1 MAATSASPTL
11 GHTEEDIST
20 TVGAD
25 FKVGLDNSPELLHEF
40 NFSMRHKR
48 PASPIQKPNNGSF
61 SMNFSLVLLL
71 IRRCYYP
78 SFLKF
83 FQMGTIFE
91 KILQKHK
98 CIYVISKAL
107 QTLSQSWKTIV
118 KLRVKWFMATFQIQM
133 LKLLTFPY

>member
-61 SMNFSLVLLL
+61 DMNFSLVLQL
-71 IRRCYYP
+71 IN
-78 SFLKF
+78 KF
-83 FQMGTIFE
+83 G
-91 KILQKHK
+91 
-98 CIYVISKAL
+98 
-107 QTLSQSWKTIV
+107 
-118 KLRVKWFMATFQIQM
+118 
-133 LKLLTFPY
+133 

>member
-48 PASPIQKPNNGSF
+48 PASPIQKPHNGSF
-61 SMNFSLVLLL
+61 DINFSLFF
-71 IRRCYYP
+71 CYWLDGVAR
-78 SFLKF
+78 FLF
-83 FQMGTIFE
+83 LNF
-91 KILQKHK
+91 
-98 CIYVISKAL
+98 V
-107 QTLSQSWKTIV
+107 
-118 KLRVKWFMATFQIQM
+118 
-133 LKLLTFPY
+133 TFPDGDNFI

>member
-61 SMNFSLVLLL
+61 DMNLSLILLQFIYSEKATKFSFDRHISL
-71 IRRCYYP
+71 
-78 SFLKF
+78 SKF
-83 FQMGTIFE
+83 
-91 KILQKHK
+91 
-98 CIYVISKAL
+98 
-107 QTLSQSWKTIV
+107 
-118 KLRVKWFMATFQIQM
+118 
-133 LKLLTFPY
+133 

>member
-61 SMNFSLVLLL
+61 DMNFSLGLLL
-71 IRRCYYP
+71 IRWC
-78 SFLKF
+78 
-83 FQMGTIFE
+83 G
-91 KILQKHK
+91 
-98 CIYVISKAL
+98 
-107 QTLSQSWKTIV
+107 
-118 KLRVKWFMATFQIQM
+118 
-133 LKLLTFPY
+133 